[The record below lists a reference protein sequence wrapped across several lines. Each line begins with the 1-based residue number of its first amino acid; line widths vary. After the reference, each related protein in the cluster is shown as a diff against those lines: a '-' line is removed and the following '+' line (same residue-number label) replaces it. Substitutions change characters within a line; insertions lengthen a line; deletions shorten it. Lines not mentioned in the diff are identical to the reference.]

1 MSATLTLEN
10 AVHVAEDFASEVK
23 TMTEGR
29 AVLTGEFPDLYVL
42 DHMLSPHYGTQEP
55 SDELKDFALSAGVYT
70 SMMLARFWNAAGLQ
84 SEWQEAG
91 VAECGIGLHLTS
103 ESGTAHEY
111 LLLCPSDV
119 YGMLTELPNPF
130 PQFVGSWMTYRKG
143 DPLLPRYALG
153 ALLLSQPMAQG
164 DWPKLPPGEG
174 AFMQTHMAQVLEL
187 LAASCA
193 RDIEAEEGLRR
204 RMMEAFYERCLWP
217 AVGALANDYGVENV
231 RALASAI
238 AFAGKENR
246 DAVLEVLDAM
256 EKGWVADGAYLAG
269 LAARTLRGRDD
280 VPGER
285 MGFTV
290 PEVRDVLEETRRIFE
305 EVLPGW
311 IAG

>member
-1 MSATLTLEN
+1 MTAALTMEN
-10 AVHVAEDFASEVK
+10 AVKVARDFAAEIRS
-23 TMTEGR
+23 MTDGK

-42 DHMLSPHYGTQEP
+42 DHLLSPHYCTEAP
-55 SDELKDFALSAGVYT
+55 SDEVKDFALSTGVYT
-70 SMMLARFWNAAGLQ
+70 AMMLARFWNAAGLQ
-84 SEWQEAG
+84 SIWHEAD
-91 VAECGIGLHLTS
+91 VAECGIGLQLAG
-103 ESGTAHEY
+103 EDGTAHDY

-153 ALLLSQPMAQG
+153 ALLLSQPLAQG

-174 AFMQTHMAQVLEL
+174 PFLQTHMAQIIEL

-193 RDIEAEEGLRR
+193 RDIEPEEGLRR
-204 RMMEAFYERCLWP
+204 KVMETFYERCLWP

-238 AFAGKENR
+238 AFAGQANR
-246 DAVLEVLDAM
+246 DTVLEVLDAM
-256 EKGWVADGAYLAG
+256 EKGWVSDGAYLAG
-269 LAARTLRGRDD
+269 LSSRALRGRDD

-290 PEVRDVLEETRRIFE
+290 PEARDVLEETRRIFE

-311 IAG
+311 MAG